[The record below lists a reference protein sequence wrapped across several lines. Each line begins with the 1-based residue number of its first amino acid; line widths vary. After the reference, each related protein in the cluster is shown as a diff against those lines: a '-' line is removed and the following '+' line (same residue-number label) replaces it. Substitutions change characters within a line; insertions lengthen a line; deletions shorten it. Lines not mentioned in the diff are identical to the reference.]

1 MIKGVVFN
9 IQKFSIHDGPGIR
22 TTVFLKGCPLR
33 CKWCANPESQRMETE
48 YLYDVKKCVGCGYC
62 VAACPQKALSFDAHA
77 GRIRKDHDRCI
88 HCGKCTKACLYG
100 AWKAEGRESAVDEIV
115 KACLEDQ
122 PFYEE
127 SGGGVTISGGE
138 GMMQPEF
145 LGELL
150 DALKEK
156 GIHTAIETTGVVSPE
171 IFQSLAAKLDL
182 LLFDL
187 KHPDDSMHRKGTGV
201 SNSQILENLRWARQN
216 NHEILC
222 RIPVI
227 PGFNDSREDALGFAK
242 ILKENGLDRVQLL
255 CFHQMGE
262 RKYEMLERDY
272 AYKDTQALRKEDLS
286 DYIQVFKEEGIDAFV

>member
-1 MIKGVVFN
+1 MSKGVVFN

-77 GRIRKDHDRCI
+77 GRIHKDQDRCI

-115 KACLEDQ
+115 NACLEDQ

-171 IFQSLAAKLDL
+171 IFQRLAAKLDL

-201 SNSQILENLRWARQN
+201 SNSQILENLRWACQN